1 MVIDRVRIYYPNGE
15 KDLYLGD
22 HYGDE
27 EILEFNYNE
36 EHSRLEIFT
45 KVGEEKRR
53 KIKIQGLPIEVYST
67 AYPKE

>member
-27 EILEFNYNE
+27 EIIEFNFNE
-36 EHSRLEIFT
+36 EHHRLEIFT
-45 KVGEEKRR
+45 KVGIGKVR
-53 KIKIQGLPIEVYST
+53 KIKLQGLPLEVFSAPYE
-67 AYPKE
+67 K